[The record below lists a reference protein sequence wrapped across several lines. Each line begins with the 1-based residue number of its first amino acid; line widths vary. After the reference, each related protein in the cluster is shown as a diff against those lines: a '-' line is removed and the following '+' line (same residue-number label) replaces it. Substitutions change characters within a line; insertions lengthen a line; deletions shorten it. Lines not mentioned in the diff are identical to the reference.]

1 MERIQSAIQKARAA
15 REKNLTD
22 VAAATPVAAA
32 ALVKDVAG
40 PRPATDIDK
49 AWAELP
55 QQEFSAKILSRAR
68 IVTDQAGDNSGAFDG
83 MRTRLLHEMRKNGWR
98 RVAITSPG
106 SACGKSTLCLNLAFG
121 LARQRD
127 IRTML
132 IDLDMRRPSIEKM
145 LNVSER
151 HAFATALAGESMP
164 EEHMFCY
171 KQKLAFA
178 TNRRPAHDPS
188 ELLQGKDAA
197 RVIDGLEER
206 YDPDVMIFDTPP
218 LLTCDDT
225 SAFLD
230 QIDCVLL
237 VAASEASTV
246 EEMKKCE
253 QEIRE
258 RSNLLGVVLNKCRYL
273 EKPYTYG
280 Y

>member
-15 REKNLTD
+15 REKTLSD
-22 VAAATPVAAA
+22 VATAEPVNVAVPQSEIAEPNP
-32 ALVKDVAG
+32 VKD
-40 PRPATDIDK
+40 TDK
-49 AWAELP
+49 AWADLP
-55 QQEFSAKILSRAR
+55 RQEFSAKALRRAR
-68 IVTDQAGDNSGAFDG
+68 VVTDQPGDDSSVFDG
-83 MRTRLLHEMRKNGWR
+83 MRTKLLHEMRKNGWR

-106 SACGKSTLCLNLAFG
+106 SACGKSTLSLNLAFG

-127 IRTML
+127 MRTML
-132 IDLDMRRPSIEKM
+132 IDLDLRRPSIEKM
-145 LNVSER
+145 LNLPEK
-151 HAFATALAGESMP
+151 HAFALALAGTSDP

-171 KQKLAFA
+171 KNKLAFA
-178 TNRRPAHDPS
+178 TNRSPAQDPS

-197 RVIDGLEER
+197 RVIDGLEAR
-206 YDPDVMIFDTPP
+206 YNPDVMIFDTAP

-225 SAFLD
+225 NAFLD

-237 VAASEASTV
+237 VAAAETSTV

-253 QEIRE
+253 HEIRE
-258 RSNLLGVVLNKCRYL
+258 KSNLLGVVLNKCRYL

>member
-1 MERIQSAIQKARAA
+1 MERIQSAIQKAREA
-15 REKNLTD
+15 RQNLPD
-22 VAAATPVAAA
+22 PQRPVA
-32 ALVKDVAG
+32 VAG
-40 PRPATDIDK
+40 PVPTQPAGATQASGIDK
-49 AWAELP
+49 AWENMP
-55 QQEFSAKILSRAR
+55 EVDFNPKILSRAR
-68 IVTDQAGDNSGAFDG
+68 IVTDQAGEKSGSFDG
-83 MRTRLLHEMRKNGWR
+83 MRTRLLHEMRKNNWR

-106 SACGKSTLCLNLAFG
+106 SACGKSTLSLNLAFG

-132 IDLDMRRPSIEKM
+132 IDLDMRRPSIEKL
-145 LNVSER
+145 LNLGAE
-151 HAFATALAGESMP
+151 HAFASALAGESEP
-164 EEHMFCY
+164 EDHMLCY
-171 KQKLAFA
+171 KRKLAFA

-197 RVIDGLEER
+197 RVIDGLEAR

-237 VAASEASTV
+237 VAAAEASTV

-253 QEIRE
+253 HEIGLK
-258 RSNLLGVVLNKCRYL
+258 SNLLGIVLNKCRYL
-273 EKPYTYG
+273 EQPYTYG

>member
-15 REKNLTD
+15 REKTSTGD
-22 VAAATPVAAA
+22 ATAKPVAAA
-32 ALVKDVAG
+32 VAVNEIVE
-40 PRPATDIDK
+40 PNPTVSIDQ
-49 AWAELP
+49 AWADLP
-55 QQEFSAKILSRAR
+55 EREFSDKTLSRAR
-68 IVTDQAGDNSGAFDG
+68 IVTDQASDNSGAFDG
-83 MRTRLLHEMRKNGWR
+83 MRTKLLHEMRKNGWR

-145 LNVSER
+145 LNLREG
-151 HAFATALAGESMP
+151 HTFASALAGESEP

-171 KQKLAFA
+171 KKKLAFA
-178 TNRRPAHDPS
+178 TNRHPAHDPS

-197 RVIDGLEER
+197 RVIDGLESR
-206 YDPDVMIFDTPP
+206 YNPDVMIFDTPP

-230 QIDCVLL
+230 QIDCVIL
-237 VAASEASTV
+237 VAAAEASTA

-253 QEIRE
+253 HEIRE
-258 RSNLLGVVLNKCRYL
+258 KSNLLGVVLNKCRYL
-273 EKPYTYG
+273 DRPYSYS